1 VKQAH
6 TLRLYDSSII
16 NLDFRAI
23 PHFGDESV
31 LQKHWAGARNKKMK
45 GALTLVAQDAAS
57 KLILY
62 TAADIARDESDDQ
75 VLVFLSF
82 WKSIRRGIKPTFI
95 FDSKFTTY
103 EKLSQLNVRDIKF
116 ITLRRR
122 GKNGLRSVPQNELPQ
137 TTSYD
142 TALYENKNF
151 NNRNS
156 STTKAH

>member
-1 VKQAH
+1 MKQAH

-62 TAADIARDESDDQ
+62 TAADIA
-75 VLVFLSF
+75 LSLIHI
-82 WKSIRRGIKPTFI
+82 SEPTRL
-95 FDSKFTTY
+95 DA
-103 EKLSQLNVRDIKF
+103 
-116 ITLRRR
+116 
-122 GKNGLRSVPQNELPQ
+122 RSRMP
-137 TTSYD
+137 
-142 TALYENKNF
+142 
-151 NNRNS
+151 S
-156 STTKAH
+156 SA